1 MKRSKKLQLSLLGIT
16 PFALTGCG
24 GPKEEVLVYRDA
36 DQCSSDG
43 QLSKEIC
50 VSDYKT
56 AVNIHQ
62 TTAPKYKFYADC
74 FDDFGS
80 TCQWQVS
87 EEYIPT
93 MQGYMLATQAARN
106 SGMAFTVVPLYL
118 SDDGEYVTGDYEDVG
133 GNGYSSYGRRKIP
146 KYRTAR
152 PSTKTRTMGRGGFG
166 KSSSAR
172 GGGGWG
178 G

>member
-16 PFALTGCG
+16 PLALIGCG
-24 GPKEEVLVYRDA
+24 GPKEDVLVYRD
-36 DQCSSDG
+36 DNQCSMDS

-62 TTAPKYKFYADC
+62 TTAPKYKYYADC

-80 TCQWQVS
+80 TCQWQTN

-93 MQGYMLATQAARN
+93 MEGYMLATQEARN

-118 SDDGEYVTGDYEDVG
+118 SDDGDYVTGDYEDVG
-133 GNGYSSYGRRKIP
+133 GNGYSSYGRRKVP
-146 KYRTAR
+146 KYRTTE
-152 PSTKTRTMGRGGFG
+152 PSTKTRTMSRGGFG
-166 KSSSAR
+166 SKSSSR
-172 GGGGWG
+172 SSWG